1 MSNISVAEILKIH
14 GKWIR
19 SEDFVNLVS
28 EKLNISPR
36 HAYNKIKKAL
46 KNGEILRQTLPDR
59 TVIYGLP
66 EFGEIPKDYREKHG
80 EKEIELTIKLPP
92 SDEEERQREAEL
104 RYIAKKYGL
113 SNLESYLKFLEELRT
128 IRVKGKNIEDVKE
141 QLPKLIMET
150 LEKTKKESKSFWKRK
165 IKPSF

>member
-1 MSNISVAEILKIH
+1 MDNLERCYKIVQQSSSKGIRAIEVAERLGVHRTTAHSYLTTLELMGKVYSEH
-14 GKWIR
+14 GLWYAK
-19 SEDFVNLVS
+19 
-28 EKLNISPR
+28 
-36 HAYNKIKKAL
+36 
-46 KNGEILRQTLPDR
+46 DR
-59 TVIYGLP
+59 
-66 EFGEIPKDYREKHG
+66 KDESIG

-92 SDEEERQREAEL
+92 LDEEERQREAEL

>member
-1 MSNISVAEILKIH
+1 MDNLERCYKIVQQSSSKGIRAIEVAERLGVHRTTAHSYLTTLELMGKVYSEH
-14 GKWIR
+14 GLWYAK
-19 SEDFVNLVS
+19 
-28 EKLNISPR
+28 
-36 HAYNKIKKAL
+36 
-46 KNGEILRQTLPDR
+46 DR
-59 TVIYGLP
+59 
-66 EFGEIPKDYREKHG
+66 KDESIG

-92 SDEEERQREAEL
+92 WDEEERQREAEL

>member
-1 MSNISVAEILKIH
+1 MSHKSKRKFMDNLERCYKIVQQSSSKGIRAIEVAERLGVHRTTAHSYLTTLELMGKVYSEH
-14 GKWIR
+14 GLWYATK
-19 SEDFVNLVS
+19 S
-28 EKLNISPR
+28 K
-36 HAYNKIKKAL
+36 
-46 KNGEILRQTLPDR
+46 GESI
-59 TVIYGLP
+59 
-66 EFGEIPKDYREKHG
+66 G

-165 IKPSF
+165 IKPPF